1 MQGPTRRHLGCLKSF
16 FETLRNKL
24 LSSSDPHQ
32 VTLFFDIVS
41 DMLSG
46 VRILSH
52 IFSAILSSILSGISS
67 EILCG

>member
-1 MQGPTRRHLGCLKSF
+1 MRHFGCLKSS
-16 FETLRNKL
+16 FENLRNKL

-32 VTLFFDIVS
+32 VTLLFDIFS

-46 VRILSH
+46 IRILSH
-52 IFSAILSSILSGISS
+52 IFFANLSGILTGISS